1 MSSRVGTAIPAN
13 PSTAWSSAAVGLNMS
28 IQTALSGRAPAESIF
43 LSDESEGTNTENME
57 SSRTGREIQQ
67 QDLARFGQELHGG
80 AGAPP
85 RICGSPTAGTRL
97 ASPKLHPAAQK

>member
-1 MSSRVGTAIPAN
+1 
-13 PSTAWSSAAVGLNMS
+13 
-28 IQTALSGRAPAESIF
+28 
-43 LSDESEGTNTENME
+43 ME

-80 AGAPP
+80 AGAPS

-97 ASPKLHPAAQK
+97 ASPKLHPAAQNEPEIKKLAAKKSQERTASREKHLSSGIPVDLDDSVNREFRRLRDEPNRGV